1 MIAYIPIVIIS
12 TILFIGYNII
22 LIPFAYIKLF
32 FHKLIMIMVYSKS
45 YRVSRADKFMT
56 FVIFI
61 FIGFPV
67 LILNAIV
74 DIGIFVKHL
83 MN

>member
-1 MIAYIPIVIIS
+1 
-12 TILFIGYNII
+12 
-22 LIPFAYIKLF
+22 
-32 FHKLIMIMVYSKS
+32 MIMVYSKS